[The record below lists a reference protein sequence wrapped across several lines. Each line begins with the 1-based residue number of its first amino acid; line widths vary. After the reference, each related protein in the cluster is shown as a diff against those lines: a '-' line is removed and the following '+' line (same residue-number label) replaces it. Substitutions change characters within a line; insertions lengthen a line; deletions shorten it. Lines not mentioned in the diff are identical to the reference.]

1 MTLAEFNAADTAT
14 ARDVLRA
21 CLDIQSWVDEVDS
34 GRPYATVDALTARA
48 SASSARITWG
58 EVAGAL
64 ARHPRIGEAPKQDS
78 SRERRWSSSEQSGV
92 RTTDAEALAQG
103 NRDYQERF
111 GHIFLICASGLSGA
125 QILAAL
131 RRRLTNDDETER
143 TVVIGELRKIA
154 DLRLAKAIGS

>member
-1 MTLAEFNAADTAT
+1 VTLAEFNAADTAT

-21 CLDIQSWVDEVDS
+21 CLDIESWVEEVES
-34 GRPYATVDALTARA
+34 GRPYATVDALTAKA
-48 SASSARITWG
+48 SASSARITWD

-64 ARHPRIGEAPKQDS
+64 ARHPRIGEAPKQSS

-125 QILAAL
+125 QMLAAL
-131 RRRLTNDDETER
+131 RRRLTNDDEIEQ
-143 TVVIGELRKIA
+143 VEVIGELRKIA